1 MSAAYIGSVL
11 ELLPGVCVA
20 VVLDHFP
27 VVKLMNDRITEVWRR
42 LHGDLQIKMGKRVFK
57 GCLWILLKN
66 PEHLSP
72 DRQGCE
78 RACNC
83 KSCWGPIKRWPK
95 AAACGSSRAK
105 IRPGLRW
112 VVVKIPVHKRSP
124 GAPYRGH
131 QKYVQDR
138 TLDRTT
144 VSQIFDLLGG
154 PVTEVSCG

>member
-1 MSAAYIGSVL
+1 LQNKMS
-11 ELLPGVCVA
+11 
-20 VVLDHFP
+20 
-27 VVKLMNDRITEVWRR
+27 
-42 LHGDLQIKMGKRVFK
+42 KRVFK

-66 PEHLSP
+66 PEHLNP

-112 VVVKIPVHKRSP
+112 VWSKFLSISAVLVLPIGSTRNMSRTGHWTGQLYPKFLISSEAWLPRSHVADYGKFSTKIHV
-124 GAPYRGH
+124 
-131 QKYVQDR
+131 
-138 TLDRTT
+138 
-144 VSQIFDLLGG
+144 II
-154 PVTEVSCG
+154 